1 MQAIKYIFI
10 NPEVDQL
17 GGISTFGNF
26 LIQNDPNAHIF
37 CLHPSKIVHEKIFNL
52 PPQHSHSCEAIVK
65 ALLNIIQSDIN
76 SNWVLIPNIGASTY
90 EACCIVKKNLQR
102 ISVGLLGI
110 MHNHHINTLEWF
122 KYFDPWIDQFM
133 TLSKS
138 SSNLLSRQ
146 FPEKIPMIHMLLP
159 TFFKPSSF
167 KYTKPKGPI
176 KLLFFSRL
184 SYFDKNL
191 YSLKKIIT
199 LLVSGNVSFK
209 LGIIGDGEAK
219 DDLQNLV
226 FNELHLSNV
235 IFHGALHG
243 DILHKTIRSYDCV
256 LQLSPSE
263 GFGLATYEAMLSG
276 LVPIMYETQTG
287 LQAHITPHK
296 DYIPIPLGNEVS
308 LVQAVKNLANNPT
321 KLSNLQ
327 KNAYLKALQINSS
340 KTFLKNFKMVLQKCL
355 KNKTNL
361 AHQEIKYPEKERLE
375 AIIDQ
380 AKQSPSDSIAIYGGG
395 EFGKKIVDRLNQCN
409 ISIALIIDK
418 SIKSS
423 SYKNIPYYHPNQ
435 VDLSKLD
442 TIIIGSYF
450 FGHEIKKHLLSKQGL
465 SFSGKVID

>member
-10 NPEVDQL
+10 NPEVNQL

-26 LIQNDPNAHIF
+26 LIQNDPNAHTL
-37 CLHPSKIVHEKIFNL
+37 CLHPCKIVQENFFDL
-52 PPQHSHSCEAIVK
+52 PYHHSHSCEPIAK

-90 EACCIVKKNLQR
+90 EACCIVKKNLQK

-122 KYFDPWIDQFM
+122 KYFAPWIDQFM
-133 TLSKS
+133 ALSKS
-138 SSNLLSRQ
+138 SFNVLSSQ
-146 FPEKIPMIHMLLP
+146 FPEKIPITHMLLP
-159 TFFKPSSF
+159 TFFKPSSL
-167 KYTKPKGPI
+167 KYTKLKEPI

-184 SYFDKNL
+184 SYSDKNL

-219 DDLQNLV
+219 DDLQNFV
-226 FNELHLSNV
+226 FNELHSSNV
-235 IFHGALHG
+235 VFHEALHG
-243 DILHKTIRSYDCV
+243 NILHQTISSYDCI

-276 LVPIMYETQTG
+276 LAPIMYETQTG

-296 DYIPIPLGNEVS
+296 DYIPIPLGDEMS
-308 LVQAVKNLANNPT
+308 LVQAVKILANNPT
-321 KLSNLQ
+321 KLSNLK
-327 KNAYLKALQINSS
+327 KNAYLKALKINSS
-340 KTFLKNFKMVLQKCL
+340 KTFLKNFKIVLQKCL
-355 KNKTNL
+355 ENKQNHI
-361 AHQEIKYPEKERLE
+361 HQEIKYPEKERLE

-380 AKQSPSDSIAIYGGG
+380 AKQSPSDNIAIYGGG
-395 EFGKKIVDRLNQCN
+395 EFGKKIVDKLNQC
-409 ISIALIIDK
+409 SIPITLIIDK

-423 SYKNIPYYHPNQ
+423 FYKNIPYYHPDQ

-450 FGHEIKKHLLSKQGL
+450 FRHEIKKHLLSKQGL
-465 SFSGKVID
+465 FFSGKVID